1 MDDDVLERV
10 TRSQP
15 RPMSDDPA
23 VSGEFVILV
32 HCDGFS
38 IVEAAS
44 VLGIRASTARGRY
57 QRATIRLRKSSLR
70 FVRRRSPTWSV
81 NSHRRISP
89 RTQQADAPI
98 GTRTDRHAH
107 REQIGRP

>member
-23 VSGEFVILV
+23 VSGGLVFLV

-44 VLGIRASTARGRY
+44 VLGIRESTARGRY
-57 QRATIRLRKSSLR
+57 QRATIRLRKEL
-70 FVRRRSPTWSV
+70 
-81 NSHRRISP
+81 
-89 RTQQADAPI
+89 API
-98 GTRTDRHAH
+98 RAASVSDMVGQLAPKDIATDTTRQTH
-107 REQIGRP
+107 R